1 MFSELVVIT
10 TIKQITVVIVFNKH
24 VVCHLLKSIIFQLV
38 AVFLG
43 VLLRGILMDFG
54 FVLMQVPIDANC
66 FGAIEERQRMPRGLF
81 K

>member
-1 MFSELVVIT
+1 MIT
-10 TIKQITVVIVFNKH
+10 TIKQITVVIVFNKARSMPFIEIYYIS
-24 VVCHLLKSIIFQLV
+24 VSCC
-38 AVFLG
+38 VFG

>member
-1 MFSELVVIT
+1 M
-10 TIKQITVVIVFNKH
+10 
-24 VVCHLLKSIIFQLV
+24 
-38 AVFLG
+38 FLG